1 MVYNNKHFNIV
12 ENSPVTRINQK
23 GDVVLLLLIK
33 EGIISI
39 AVKDTDDYNKL
50 KKQIGLLDF

>member
-1 MVYNNKHFNIV
+1 M